1 HLQGGEAEPE
11 RTGLRGMIEA
21 LLQQLADRITGSAK
35 GETARQLY
43 LDINISGLKDENDEG
58 KAAAFDAH
66 KDDILPVLIKD
77 CSEGCD
83 DLQRGALEMLGHL
96 AGMAEWISPFQP
108 HQAAALWS
116 AVARVLHDE
125 AQGKISK
132 IAALFAIS
140 NQTMGPNLMETS
152 AALLAP
158 AVATSTLHASTV
170 VRRQAALAT
179 LGLLRDA
186 PLAMATCATGSRGAT
201 EENDFWAPCLLRLC
215 LDDCVGVRVEALK
228 AAKLA
233 AGCLKGH
240 AGVAEWVLGTLKDG
254 SLFRGMDRVMF
265 HQEGSKRGA
274 APTALS
280 TRTPPLTEH
289 NVSQPSTAGCATA
302 TTTAA
307 ATTTTTTTT
316 ATPSPKTA
324 KEARVK
330 HAIKAWAIF
339 LSLADLTSLLQT
351 RGTSK
356 NTFELA
362 TNKLLQVA
370 SGFSDKR
377 AQVRAEAV
385 EAWEMFVSNCLGKF
399 KREEASKYKCVV
411 QRILGMMRAPRDP
424 FVKGVVLS
432 SLARCVASF
441 PSQSVKYLWRL
452 PQKHQQEGR
461 IGMADLLRKAAG
473 DGSGEDSRH
482 FCARMLAA
490 LLPCLHPSPADA
502 HPCLQQSGLD
512 LVAEVSPL
520 LATLQTLMRAIP
532 APSPEVA
539 AARVGTAATLPG
551 SEPNTPSAP
560 LDALPTSGLIVRAW
574 CGLTLWA
581 LSEHRQAISSSGGG
595 GGGGG
600 GTDGAGDDGG
610 GGDVGGCSTQGGGRK
625 GHGKLG
631 VAVQGKAPPLAR
643 KRKGAIEGSPLTVV
657 LSWLLLKEETP
668 KCGFQGDVATRE
680 GVDVGASR
688 GNVVGGGVKGAAA
701 TTASSANSAEWRSA
715 LLAALIRA
723 LTRLSLS
730 TGRGGGPHADL
741 QGTERIRGCLEAP
754 MLAISPP
761 PASNSASPICPECAR
776 AEDVEGIILSLVA
789 RASPLWVTL
798 LAGVLRE
805 RCDCHRSDATGPSS
819 ARRRGDRDVG
829 EDNRPSFARQTHG
842 PVSPLNHRLEGAG
855 GRRRICFPR
864 ASLLTELLTL
874 APKEGEAWVLS
885 SLSTA
890 IAALPETKPTPFTS
904 ALLALGRVWHAEAAR
919 SLSAWKIAGL
929 SRPAGDGSVDGAL
942 DSPQRARGGL
952 KRPVASHNPVDITD
966 AQPSDR
972 LLGDT
977 ADTLQFLLK
986 TASLVARSPPSTW
999 EPLSCAEGSAEGVGG
1014 AVSGRARGTER
1025 FVVGG
1030 VGSVLEVGVEGR
1042 LSEDE
1047 AGGRACS
1054 QGSFSAVDATFGAE
1068 AADLW
1073 QKLFDARQG
1082 HRPGFSSLLRKIAK
1096 DCAALALSAPREA
1109 LVGPALREDGARFG
1123 SQVPSALDGKS
1134 TGWTLE
1140 FSQTQQRGR
1149 RGVDSGNDRRPG
1161 ASGNERQLDAAHN
1174 VKQGGLKEQHLALPP
1189 PFACLP
1195 VLTTAALALLRSAP
1209 KEPDNKSRGSVW
1221 RAGLVTLAWILTS
1234 SFPAGPT
1241 PLPASA
1247 ASPPSAGKKGGGY
1260 STETP
1265 RTAAAVIADGV
1276 ITEVREC
1283 LIAAGEAVTS
1293 GPRDRRPPRA
1303 EFPLDEASMA
1313 AMSRLLAVGVGRSGH
1328 DAQRVASAN
1337 RARRASSAQASCVAA
1352 IPFVSDETRGLASI
1366 VVSTVKNF
1374 SPDDLVSPGLLPAL
1388 SPMLEAALEIPM
1400 SRPADAL
1407 QSAVI
1412 DMWNNT
1418 FGVLPAHECETII
1431 PRRLRRHLSD
1441 MAKHVDVKIPFGIA
1455 LEDESGLDLPKLS
1468 QVAREQEAVLAAAKR
1483 VEEHLPHAALGG
1495 ARRAVGYA
1503 LPGSGNDVAG
1513 ALPAA
1518 SAKRSFMRQ
1527 RPSSPPSCN
1536 TATTPKKRSPSTPRE
1551 APTAG
1556 GSKFVRVIGGA
1567 RGGASG
1573 GRTKRAPVTT
1583 YTSLD
1588 GSQAPWDDGS
1598 QLPDSE
1604 LDSEPALLEEDLFP
1618 ESGMPVPQLAS
1629 KSTPPDGGGNSSLG
1643 KRGREGTAADTAGA
1657 HPPADSMAVNN
1668 PAPSDN
1674 AGVSEKDSS
1683 DRRVRPHVG
1692 AAVGTVD
1699 DTDRERPSETSQER
1713 DAGGAARGMTEDDRM
1728 AATMAAI
1735 AKESSASVGEGGQRG
1750 SHSPDSDVEEGRE
1763 DLQGALNGREGGV
1776 GVDSVVQDV
1785 MRLARSLKAARPS
1798 MSSEQLEEVDL
1809 LLRQSLK

>member
-1 HLQGGEAEPE
+1 
-11 RTGLRGMIEA
+11 
-21 LLQQLADRITGSAK
+21 
-35 GETARQLY
+35 
-43 LDINISGLKDENDEG
+43 
-58 KAAAFDAH
+58 
-66 KDDILPVLIKD
+66 
-77 CSEGCD
+77 
-83 DLQRGALEMLGHL
+83 
-96 AGMAEWISPFQP
+96 
-108 HQAAALWS
+108 
-116 AVARVLHDE
+116 
-125 AQGKISK
+125 
-132 IAALFAIS
+132 
-140 NQTMGPNLMETS
+140 METNED
-152 AALLAP
+152 LP
-158 AVATSTLHASTV
+158 TRQV
-170 VRRQAALAT
+170 VLVS
-179 LGLLRDA
+179 LEDD
-186 PLAMATCATGSRGAT
+186 
-201 EENDFWAPCLLRLC
+201 EEEEVRHFPFLVCMTTILVFTYHPFLC
-215 LDDCVGVRVEALK
+215 LIRSARACIHR
-228 AAKLA
+228 
-233 AGCLKGH
+233 
-240 AGVAEWVLGTLKDG
+240 
-254 SLFRGMDRVMF
+254 
-265 HQEGSKRGA
+265 
-274 APTALS
+274 
-280 TRTPPLTEH
+280 RTP
-289 NVSQPSTAGCATA
+289 
-302 TTTAA
+302 
-307 ATTTTTTTT
+307 
-316 ATPSPKTA
+316 
-324 KEARVK
+324 
-330 HAIKAWAIF
+330 
-339 LSLADLTSLLQT
+339 
-351 RGTSK
+351 
-356 NTFELA
+356 
-362 TNKLLQVA
+362 
-370 SGFSDKR
+370 
-377 AQVRAEAV
+377 
-385 EAWEMFVSNCLGKF
+385 
-399 KREEASKYKCVV
+399 
-411 QRILGMMRAPRDP
+411 
-424 FVKGVVLS
+424 
-432 SLARCVASF
+432 
-441 PSQSVKYLWRL
+441 
-452 PQKHQQEGR
+452 
-461 IGMADLLRKAAG
+461 
-473 DGSGEDSRH
+473 
-482 FCARMLAA
+482 
-490 LLPCLHPSPADA
+490 DA

-551 SEPNTPSAP
+551 SEPNIPSAP

-600 GTDGAGDDGG
+600 TDGAGDDGG
-610 GGDVGGCSTQGGGRK
+610 GGDAGGCSTPGGGRK

-643 KRKGAIEGSPLTVV
+643 KRKGAIEGSPLSVV

-668 KCGFQGDVATRE
+668 KGGFQGDVAAKE

-688 GNVVGGGVKGAAA
+688 ENVVGGGVKGAAA

-754 MLAISPP
+754 MVAISPP
-761 PASNSASPICPECAR
+761 PASKSASPICPECAR
-776 AEDVEGIILSLVA
+776 AEDIEGIILSCQDGDVGGEGGNAGGCSADTLEVVA

-798 LAGVLRE
+798 LAGVLRG

-829 EDNRPSFARQTHG
+829 EDDRASFARQTHG

-855 GRRRICFPR
+855 GRRRNCFPR

-890 IAALPETKPTPFTS
+890 IAALPETKPTPSTFPDASAKTAGTDQMWDSFARKRSS

-929 SRPAGDGSVDGAL
+929 SRPAGGGSVDGAL

-1054 QGSFSAVDATFGAE
+1054 RASFSAVDATFGAE

-1082 HRPGFSSLLRKIAK
+1082 HRPGFSSLLRRIAK

-1161 ASGNERQLDAAHN
+1161 ASVNERQMDAAHN

-1209 KEPDNKSRGSVW
+1209 KEPDNKSRGPAW

-1303 EFPLDEASMA
+1303 KFPLDEASMA

-1328 DAQRVASAN
+1328 DAQRVGSAN
-1337 RARRASSAQASCVAA
+1337 RARRTSSAQASCVAA
-1352 IPFVSDETRGLASI
+1352 IPFVSDETRGLALI

-1400 SRPADAL
+1400 SR
-1407 QSAVI
+1407 
-1412 DMWNNT
+1412 
-1418 FGVLPAHECETII
+1418 
-1431 PRRLRRHLSD
+1431 
-1441 MAKHVDVKIPFGIA
+1441 
-1455 LEDESGLDLPKLS
+1455 
-1468 QVAREQEAVLAAAKR
+1468 
-1483 VEEHLPHAALGG
+1483 
-1495 ARRAVGYA
+1495 Y
-1503 LPGSGNDVAG
+1503 
-1513 ALPAA
+1513 
-1518 SAKRSFMRQ
+1518 
-1527 RPSSPPSCN
+1527 
-1536 TATTPKKRSPSTPRE
+1536 
-1551 APTAG
+1551 APTL
-1556 GSKFVRVIGGA
+1556 GS
-1567 RGGASG
+1567 
-1573 GRTKRAPVTT
+1573 P
-1583 YTSLD
+1583 Y
-1588 GSQAPWDDGS
+1588 
-1598 QLPDSE
+1598 
-1604 LDSEPALLEEDLFP
+1604 
-1618 ESGMPVPQLAS
+1618 
-1629 KSTPPDGGGNSSLG
+1629 ST
-1643 KRGREGTAADTAGA
+1643 
-1657 HPPADSMAVNN
+1657 
-1668 PAPSDN
+1668 
-1674 AGVSEKDSS
+1674 
-1683 DRRVRPHVG
+1683 
-1692 AAVGTVD
+1692 
-1699 DTDRERPSETSQER
+1699 
-1713 DAGGAARGMTEDDRM
+1713 
-1728 AATMAAI
+1728 
-1735 AKESSASVGEGGQRG
+1735 
-1750 SHSPDSDVEEGRE
+1750 
-1763 DLQGALNGREGGV
+1763 
-1776 GVDSVVQDV
+1776 
-1785 MRLARSLKAARPS
+1785 LK
-1798 MSSEQLEEVDL
+1798 
-1809 LLRQSLK
+1809 